1 MPDPAVMAMPDPH
14 GGCKHPPLP
23 HKGGGNWVTQT
34 GGHLPMEIEC
44 VARALYWN
52 RGGTR
57 SVSRAV
63 EMAVGI
69 VRNWAEGKGN
79 VTPTTRVRAAAAI
92 ARWEAMRASARTH

>member
-1 MPDPAVMAMPDPH
+1 MALPDPH

-23 HKGGGNWVTQT
+23 HTGGGNWVTKT
-34 GGHLPMEIEC
+34 GRHLPAEIEC

-63 EMAVGI
+63 AMAVGI

-79 VTPTTRVRAAAAI
+79 VSAATRARCQAAI
-92 ARWEAMRASARTH
+92 ARWEAQRAAAKADNAT